1 VIGWGI
7 PAAMLPEAREA
18 ERVWAATKDTSS
30 IPVLETFAARYKDT
44 FYAEL
49 AKARIEE
56 LKRQQAPAPAST
68 TSAARPAEAGKK
80 EPLLPALIDQTLSK
94 VLPSPAPGAPSAP
107 KPATP
112 PGKESAEPKLQQS
125 PTPRPQAAKK
135 VDGEAAGAHTAWM
148 APLVDKDKGR
158 FERLSQSRAKALE
171 SAARAA
177 GDNAKALDALRQ
189 TRQFLAIP
197 ARPLDEALLVGRW
210 RCRAYTFGGTLGDTD
225 PEFAAS
231 VGTFFECRISRDGT
245 GLAFH
250 KITGSMKK
258 QARLV
263 RIQDDRMLYYGTTV
277 AQSDQQPTYPDGD
290 TYGHEVGVLD
300 QLNPTTLRI
309 ELPEPNHYA
318 SAGHEVVEL
327 VRQK

>member
-1 VIGWGI
+1 
-7 PAAMLPEAREA
+7 
-18 ERVWAATKDTSS
+18 
-30 IPVLETFAARYKDT
+30 
-44 FYAEL
+44 
-49 AKARIEE
+49 
-56 LKRQQAPAPAST
+56 
-68 TSAARPAEAGKK
+68 
-80 EPLLPALIDQTLSK
+80 
-94 VLPSPAPGAPSAP
+94 
-107 KPATP
+107 
-112 PGKESAEPKLQQS
+112 
-125 PTPRPQAAKK
+125 
-135 VDGEAAGAHTAWM
+135 M

-189 TRQFLAIP
+189 VRQFLAIP

-245 GLAFH
+245 GLVFH

-300 QLNPTTLRI
+300 QLSPTTLRI